1 MGNVYDTIKSE
12 KNPRC
17 SDVKGAIVIINLTG
31 ASISFILL
39 LVSIFLMRRKKGRFS
54 FLTQIIIFI
63 FSSEI
68 LNTIS
73 KLLQLLK
80 YAFEDTRDNND
91 KNEVETKRGIICQTQ
106 IVTSIISDFGS
117 LLGTLLLSYRCYEVM
132 KGKKRIFDQKK
143 SKVIVIFLIILIS
156 VILSIVFLFID
167 REITKDSITYKYDL
181 RDRCSYWCWL
191 DHTTSIIC
199 YCFFFVALLFNVI
212 YAIKTNCYLRN
223 SYKQILEQS
232 LVFAEN
238 TENNDNIQI
247 SKYSNYSALASDD
260 KKRLKEI
267 RIMQIKCF
275 IYPLITIIIWFFL
288 TLYRFIDDIGMK
300 NIDKKSDRDEGT
312 EYEKNYFND
321 HPGLREFVEFNLVF
335 HTILSSFRGI
345 LYGICFIIFEEKVF
359 KNIFRNCCLKYCKCC
374 FGAGF
379 FEEIDESQ
387 KDPNKESLTSDALLM
402 TESMGR
408 SSNEDD
414 ANIRKTTTDL
424 NTSDYNYNE

>member
-1 MGNVYDTIKSE
+1 MGNVYDTIKAE

-17 SDVKGAIVIINLTG
+17 SDVKGAIVIINLSG

-39 LVSIFLMRRKKGRFS
+39 LVSILLMSLKKGRLS
-54 FLTQIIIFI
+54 FLTKIIIFI

-73 KLLQLLK
+73 KLLQMLK
-80 YAFEDTRDNND
+80 YAFDDTRDKDD
-91 KNEVETKRGIICQTQ
+91 KNEVETSRGIICQIQ
-106 IVTSIISDFGS
+106 IVTSIISDFCS

-132 KGKKRIFDQKK
+132 KGKKRIFDQKN
-143 SKVIVIFLIILIS
+143 SKVIVIVLIILIS

-212 YAIKTNCYLRN
+212 YAVKTNCYLRN

-247 SKYSNYSALASDD
+247 SKNNNYSILASDD

-288 TLYRFIDDIGMK
+288 TLYRFIDDIEMK
-300 NIDKKSDRDEGT
+300 HIDDLNDRNKGENDEMT
-312 EYEKNYFND
+312 YFND
-321 HPGLREFVEFNLVF
+321 RPGLREFVEFNLVF

-359 KNIFRNCCLKYCKCC
+359 KNIFRNCCFKYCKCC

-379 FEEIDESQ
+379 FEEIDERK